1 MVSKKFLN
9 KKSNKLKKIGESL
22 IPELAQTAAKKP
34 SQFSEK
40 FSPVF
45 LQSGNGAVVKDLEG
59 NYLIDTIMGI
69 GPIILGYNHQIP
81 TKQ

>member
-22 IPELAQTAAKKP
+22 IPELILTAKKP

-59 NYLIDTIMGI
+59 NKLLDTIMGI
-69 GPIILGYNHQIP
+69 GPIILVTITQIP